1 VFSEVRIDGVL
12 GSHIQDLAM
21 IALSRPR
28 GALLSGLARLGRR
41 GNRGQRRTAYNRIPR
56 ELPTREEHMSEDLRQ
71 KIIDI
76 ICEEWP
82 TPDGYLLGSYIYE
95 RLRRQGVNVTD
106 HVLNDELAGLASRGR
121 ITLTLV
127 PHGDTPGQARA
138 GGGATIHDVEDD
150 LCP

>member
-1 VFSEVRIDGVL
+1 
-12 GSHIQDLAM
+12 
-21 IALSRPR
+21 
-28 GALLSGLARLGRR
+28 LARLGRE
-41 GNRGQRRTAYNRIPR
+41 GDRGQGTTAYNRIPR

-127 PHGDTPGQARA
+127 PHGDTPGQVRA
-138 GGGATIHDVEDD
+138 GGGAAIHDVEDD

>member
-1 VFSEVRIDGVL
+1 
-12 GSHIQDLAM
+12 
-21 IALSRPR
+21 
-28 GALLSGLARLGRR
+28 
-41 GNRGQRRTAYNRIPR
+41 
-56 ELPTREEHMSEDLRQ
+56 MSEELRQ

-76 ICEEWP
+76 ICEQWP

-95 RLRRQGVNVTD
+95 RLRRQGVNVRD
-106 HVLNDELAGLASRGR
+106 HDLHNELAELAERRR

-127 PHGDTPGQARA
+127 PHGDTPGEARA

>member
-1 VFSEVRIDGVL
+1 
-12 GSHIQDLAM
+12 
-21 IALSRPR
+21 
-28 GALLSGLARLGRR
+28 
-41 GNRGQRRTAYNRIPR
+41 
-56 ELPTREEHMSEDLRQ
+56 MSEPLRQ
-71 KIIDI
+71 RIIDS

-82 TPDGYLLGSYIYE
+82 TPNRYLLGTDIYE
-95 RLRRQGVNVTD
+95 RLRRQGVAVTD
-106 HVLNDELAGLASRGR
+106 HALNNELAELASRGR

>member
-1 VFSEVRIDGVL
+1 
-12 GSHIQDLAM
+12 
-21 IALSRPR
+21 
-28 GALLSGLARLGRR
+28 
-41 GNRGQRRTAYNRIPR
+41 
-56 ELPTREEHMSEDLRQ
+56 MSEDLRQ
-71 KIIDI
+71 KIIDV

-82 TPDGYLLGSYIYE
+82 TPDGYLLGTDIYE
-95 RLRRQGVNVTD
+95 RLRRQGVNVRD
-106 HVLNDELAGLASRGR
+106 HDLHNELAELAERGR